1 MSIAGREEHRWKPL
15 EACAVEKQKNDSG
28 AGARRDGG
36 EAKGMRGMDP
46 PRASRG
52 LIQRSMRQS
61 IPSLEG

>member
-46 PRASRG
+46 PG
-52 LIQRSMRQS
+52 LQ
-61 IPSLEG
+61 GA